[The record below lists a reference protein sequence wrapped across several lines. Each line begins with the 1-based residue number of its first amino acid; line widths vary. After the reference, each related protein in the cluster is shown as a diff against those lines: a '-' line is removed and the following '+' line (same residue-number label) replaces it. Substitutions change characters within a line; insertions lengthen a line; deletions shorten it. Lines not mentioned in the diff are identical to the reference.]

1 MEEMISRRKSVRI
14 GRAALSFLVL
24 SAFLLIPTIRLK
36 SRFALAIARLPVW
49 RRYEFFRVM
58 FDIIEQE
65 RPPRR
70 AV

>member
-14 GRAALSFLVL
+14 GRATLSFLVL

-36 SRFALAIARLPVW
+36 SRFALAVARLPVW

-58 FDIIEQE
+58 FDIIERE
-65 RPPRR
+65 KPGRGE
-70 AV
+70 A